1 MASTVDLVDV
11 TGYADTP
18 PAVASVD
25 ILDVSAAQPSAP
37 PAGKATVDLL
47 DVSAAQPAPARLEV
61 VWWDGLWRL
70 TDEYL
75 WWEGSWVPAPGNT
88 T

>member
-1 MASTVDLVDV
+1 MAAKLNLGGFTL
-11 TGYADTP
+11 YADDP
-18 PAVASVD
+18 PPVARMYLSGFS
-25 ILDVSAAQPSAP
+25 IAQPTSAPSAP
-37 PAGKATVDLL
+37 AKIYLGGF
-47 DVSAAQPAPARLEV
+47 SIAQPLAARLEV
-61 VWWDGLWRL
+61 VWWDGAWRL